1 MPLQKLQF
9 TPGIQHDGSRYSSSG
24 SWSDADKVR
33 FRGGAPEKIGGWQ
46 QAALEPFLGTCRQL
60 FPFSDLTG
68 SYYLGIGTS
77 FKYYIERGGSMYDIT
92 PNRTT
97 ITPLNNPFTTTNGS
111 RNVLVSIASHGAV
124 SGDFV
129 TFSGTTAVGG
139 LTLNGE
145 YQITDVTTSATFN
158 ITAASAATS
167 SANGGGTAGTQ
178 AVFQI
183 NTGTNSTLYAN
194 GWGAGTWGGILAD
207 SSVTFT
213 GTINNGG
220 AGAGTVLTVTSVVSG
235 TLTVG
240 QLITGTGI
248 SASPPGSSATYIT
261 ALGSGTGG
269 AGTYTVSVS
278 QLISSRTMNA
288 LRGTG
293 WGTAADTEVS
303 STRLR
308 LWSSDN
314 YGQDLVINPRDAAIY
329 YWSNLSGLGVRAVRL
344 DSLAGA
350 SGVPDVARQIM
361 VSSLDRKVLAFG
373 CTEVSDGIN
382 PPKQDRLL
390 IRWSDNE
397 VPTQWTP
404 LEDNAAGGL
413 RIPTGSEFISAI
425 KTKQEILVWTES
437 AVHALKY
444 IGAPFEYTIS
454 RLGMTTLVGP
464 NAIASSNDVV
474 FWMGANGFF
483 QYDGRVYGL
492 PCSVKDYVFNDLN
505 WNQAEKICGGS
516 NMSFNEVWWF
526 YPSLNSEENDR
537 YVVYNYNEKV
547 WTVGTIV
554 RTAWIDRGIEDYP
567 RAAGN
572 DGYIYFHEIGQDDGS
587 TNPASPITAYIES
600 APIEIGSGEEFGF
613 AWRMIP
619 DLTFRNSSNPNA
631 RVDFVLQAQDYSG
644 SSFSQIADNDTSR
657 ISNTNTFGSVTII
670 TFPVEQFTSQTYFRL
685 RGRMMTLRV
694 QSDTLLGVAWRLGV
708 PRVDIRKDGRR

>member
-1 MPLQKLQF
+1 LAQ
-9 TPGIQHDGSRYSSSG
+9 
-24 SWSDADKVR
+24 
-33 FRGGAPEKIGGWQ
+33 
-46 QAALEPFLGTCRQL
+46 FLGTCRQL
-60 FPFSDLTG
+60 FPFSDLEG
-68 SYYLGIGTS
+68 SFYLGIGTS

-92 PNRTT
+92 PLRVTKT
-97 ITPLNNPFTTTNGS
+97 QSNPFTTTNGS
-111 RNVLVSIASHGAV
+111 NVVKVSIPDHGATN
-124 SGDFV
+124 GDFV
-129 TFSGTTAVGG
+129 TFSAAGAIVVGG
-139 LTLNGE
+139 LTLSGE
-145 YQITDVTTSATFN
+145 YQITSVETSSVFYIA
-158 ITAASAATS
+158 AASNATS
-167 SANGGGTAGTQ
+167 TATGGGTVT

-194 GWGAGTWGGILAD
+194 GWGAGTWGGIIAAN
-207 SSVTFT
+207 SVSFT
-213 GTINNGG
+213 GAINNGSTL
-220 AGAGTVLTVTSVVSG
+220 AGT
-235 TLTVG
+235 TLTVSA
-240 QLITGTGI
+240 IPAGTIALI
-248 SASPPGSSATYIT
+248 SAGDLVTGSGVSVSPPGSSATYILNQLT
-261 ALGSGTGG
+261 GTTGG
-269 AGTYTVSVS
+269 LGTYTVSIS
-278 QLISSRTMNA
+278 QLVPSTATMSA
-288 LRGTG
+288 LEGTG
-293 WGTAADTEVS
+293 WGVAADTEVS

-308 LWSSDN
+308 LWSNDN

-329 YWSNLSGLGVRAVRL
+329 YWLNSGGLGVRAVRL

-350 SGVPDVARQIM
+350 SGVPAVARQIM

-373 CTEVSDGIN
+373 CTDIVTGV
-382 PPKQDRLL
+382 QDRLL

-413 RIPTGSEFISAI
+413 RIPTGSEFMSAI

-454 RLGMTTLVGP
+454 RLGMTTLAGP

-567 RAAGN
+567 RSAGA
-572 DGYIYFHEIGQDDGS
+572 DGYVYFHEIGQDDGS
-587 TNPASPITAYIES
+587 ASPALPIVAYIES
-600 APIEIGSGEEFGF
+600 APIEIGSGETFGF

-619 DLTFRNSSNPNA
+619 DLTFRNSSAANPVVN
-631 RVDFVLQAQDYSG
+631 FVLQAQDYSG
-644 SSFSQIADNDTSR
+644 SAFSQTSDNDAAR
-657 ISNTNTFGSVTII
+657 ISNTTTSGGITTV

-685 RGRMMTLRV
+685 RGRMMSLRV
-694 QSDTLLGVAWRLGV
+694 QSDGLGVAWRLGV
-708 PRVDIRKDGRR
+708 PRVDIRQDGRR

>member
-9 TPGIQHDGSRYSSSG
+9 TPGVQHDGSRYSSSG
-24 SWSDADKVR
+24 SWSEADKVR

-46 QAALEPFLGTCRQL
+46 RATLAQFLGTCRQL
-60 FPFSDLTG
+60 FPFSDLEG
-68 SYYLGIGTS
+68 SFYLGIGTS

-111 RNVLVSIASHGAV
+111 RNVLVTIASHGAV

-145 YQITDVTTSATFN
+145 YQITDVMTSATFN

-183 NTGTNSTLYAN
+183 NTGTTSTLYAN
-194 GWGAGTWGGILAD
+194 GWGAGTWGGILPG
-207 SSVTFT
+207 SSATFT

-220 AGAGTVLTVTSVVSG
+220 AGAGTTLTVSSVVSG
-235 TLTVG
+235 TLAVG
-240 QLITGTGI
+240 KLVTGTNV

-261 ALGSGTGG
+261 SGSGGV
-269 AGTYTVSVS
+269 GTYTVSVS
-278 QLISSRTMNA
+278 QLIPSRTMNA
-288 LRGTG
+288 LGGTG
-293 WGTAADTEVS
+293 WGAASDTEVS

-329 YWSNLSGLGVRAVRL
+329 YWSNLGGLGVRAVRL

-413 RIPTGSEFISAI
+413 RIPTGSEFMSAI
-425 KTKQEILVWTES
+425 KTKQEVLVWTES

-526 YPSLNSEENDR
+526 YPSLNSEENNR

-554 RTAWIDRGIEDYP
+554 ITAWIDRGIEDYP
-567 RAAGN
+567 RAADAG
-572 DGYIYFHEIGQDDGS
+572 GYIYFHEIGQDDGS
-587 TNPASPITAYIES
+587 TSPASPIVAYIES
-600 APIEIGSGEEFGF
+600 APIEIGSGENFGF

-619 DLTFRNSSNPNA
+619 DLTFRNSSAANPVVN
-631 RVDFVLQAQDYSG
+631 FVLQAQDYSG
-644 SSFSQIADNDTSR
+644 SAFSQTSDNDAAR
-657 ISNTNTFGSVTII
+657 ISNTTTSGGITTV

-685 RGRMMTLRV
+685 RGRMMSLRV
-694 QSDTLLGVAWRLGV
+694 QSDGLGVAWRLGI
-708 PRVDIRKDGRR
+708 PRVDIRQDGRR